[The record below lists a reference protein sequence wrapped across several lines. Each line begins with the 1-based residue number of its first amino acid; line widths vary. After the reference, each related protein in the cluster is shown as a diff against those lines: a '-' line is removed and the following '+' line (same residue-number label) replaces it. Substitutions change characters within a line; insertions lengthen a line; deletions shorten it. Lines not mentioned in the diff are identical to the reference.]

1 MRRVALLALAIGFF
15 VPFLASAPAHAQATR
30 TWVSGVGDDANP
42 CSRTAPCKT
51 FAGAISKTAPA
62 GEIDCLDPGGF
73 GAVTIT
79 KSITLNCSAT
89 LGSILVSGTNA
100 INIAAGTNDLV
111 VLRNLQLQGIGS
123 GLNGVRIT
131 GAKAVSIENCVIT
144 QFTQQG
150 ISDAR
155 TAGNTKLF
163 VRGTIV
169 SHNGSTGIAF
179 GATAPN
185 SAVIEDSHV
194 VDNLFGIAAG
204 TGTLAMV
211 TRSVISGNTTEV
223 DIVRYTMAH
232 ATFERGDTEAALL
245 HIEVALAAAREA
257 KYPLGVAEDLMLLA
271 EIVHAHN
278 EPERAEQSLLEA
290 ARMFEEQQRVPKWAA
305 AHIRRAEIL
314 IEMGRRADA
323 LDAFRIVEETVMR
336 DGSPASRER
345 VRQGIARAREQPHAP
360 RSSQ

>member
-1 MRRVALLALAIGFF
+1 MRRIALLALAIGFLA
-15 VPFLASAPAHAQATR
+15 PLLASTPAHAQATR

-123 GLNGVRIT
+123 GLNGVRIS

-150 ISDAR
+150 ISDVR

-163 VRGTIV
+163 VRNTIV

-185 SAVIEDSHV
+185 NAVIEDSHV

-211 TRSVISGNTTEV
+211 TRSVISGNTT
-223 DIVRYTMAH
+223 
-232 ATFERGDTEAALL
+232 G
-245 HIEVALAAAREA
+245 IE
-257 KYPLGVAEDLMLLA
+257 
-271 EIVHAHN
+271 
-278 EPERAEQSLLEA
+278 
-290 ARMFEEQQRVPKWAA
+290 
-305 AHIRRAEIL
+305 
-314 IEMGRRADA
+314 ADA
-323 LDAFRIVEETVMR
+323 GAGFNLDSVVINNSTTGVQSSNNIRLSNSDVTFNTTGFSGTWVSYGNNRLQGN
-336 DGSPASRER
+336 GSLGTSPTAAGGASSDL
-345 VRQGIARAREQPHAP
+345 GEQ
-360 RSSQ
+360 